1 MAVRSGIDKN
11 SETIENYRPT
21 PYKEEVW
28 PVISEK
34 QEEIEFRP
42 AQFEKI
48 VEGEFA
54 VDAMFADFSKL
65 PKGVIEL
72 DRDAGDFNLSPA
84 DNSEES
90 LEGVQPESAFSNPS
104 NEEIVQ
110 FQDNTKEI
118 NSRVVSTEI
127 EPFESP
133 SLRESLAAE
142 SAPEEAPKVSASN
155 DLSISEE
162 KLAEALEQAY
172 ERGRIDAV
180 GQVQQIQRQLEER
193 YSLLWEDMQTQL
205 TEAASS
211 YEMKSVELAMLVAKR
226 LVGDVVETKRE
237 YIIEIIKEAMRAA
250 SDSKVVEIRV
260 SPEDYEFLK
269 LGSYGD
275 KDKIISGESL
285 NFTRD
290 ESIRSGC
297 ILTTSRGAIDLDLDK
312 AWERIKDKIL
322 REPQP

>member
-1 MAVRSGIDKN
+1 MAPNPEKEPN
-11 SETIENYRPT
+11 HLNIENYRPT
-21 PYKEEVW
+21 PYREEVW
-28 PVISEK
+28 PVVSEK
-34 QEEIEFRP
+34 REDSAFRP
-42 AQFEKI
+42 AQFER
-48 VEGEFA
+48 VSDGEFV
-54 VDAMFADFSKL
+54 VDSMFADFSKL
-65 PKGVIEL
+65 PNEVIEL
-72 DRDAGDFNLSPA
+72 DRQAGDFDLFPA
-84 DNSEES
+84 EKE
-90 LEGVQPESAFSNPS
+90 LEYNTQPENDCSHASEN
-104 NEEIVQ
+104 Q
-110 FQDNTKEI
+110 FAEPAENLTKPNNQAELE
-118 NSRVVSTEI
+118 EI
-127 EPFESP
+127 EPSENPLFN
-133 SLRESLAAE
+133 ESLVTDE
-142 SAPEEAPKVSASN
+142 REEE
-155 DLSISEE
+155 ISKSDDTGALNITED
-162 KLAEALEQAY
+162 KLEQALEQAY
-172 ERGRIDAV
+172 ERGHADAV
-180 GQVQQIQRQLEER
+180 SQVQQIQRQLEER